1 MNEDLGLNKIDK
13 YLPFIKN
20 SYEGFNLGALSLAG
34 AKISKDE
41 IYKLKIMKKRLIIY
55 LMLLYSSNLFI
66 FSKSKS
72 VAIKFL
78 EQGYCA
84 ENLFRAL
91 YIIKNMIN

>member
-1 MNEDLGLNKIDK
+1 
-13 YLPFIKN
+13 
-20 SYEGFNLGALSLAG
+20 
-34 AKISKDE
+34 
-41 IYKLKIMKKRLIIY
+41 
-55 LMLLYSSNLFI
+55 MLLYSSNLFI